1 MHSIHF
7 NPMGNYVAA
16 LFWCVLPLVIIIIG
30 ELRHRKGIGKNKWS
44 FVKRYWYLPILIPLF
59 LYYGIIYRWLF
70 YDQFYWIT
78 VKNNGTWE
86 LEYSVP
92 SRIKTIMADDIS
104 DIQAVTGNMWT
115 HRMVRILIST
125 KDGKKYLSAQVSKSD
140 KDYYIKLLKKHK
152 NMQ

>member
-1 MHSIHF
+1 MNSIHF
-7 NPMGNYVAA
+7 NPIGNLIAA
-16 LFWCVLPLVIIIIG
+16 LFLCILPLVIIIIG
-30 ELRHRKGIGKNKWS
+30 VLARRKGIDKNRWS
-44 FVKRYWYLPILIPLF
+44 FVKRYWYLPILVPLF

-78 VKNNGTWE
+78 MKDEGTWQ

-92 SRIKTIMADDIS
+92 TRIKTIAADDIS
-104 DIQAVTGNMWT
+104 AIQAVTGDIWT

-125 KDGKKYLSAQVSKSD
+125 KDGKEHLSAQVSESD

-152 NMQ
+152 NVK

>member
-7 NPMGNYVAA
+7 NPLGNYVAVLFLCA
-16 LFWCVLPLVIIIIG
+16 LPPLFMLLG
-30 ELRHRKGIGKNKWS
+30 HLASMMGWGKSRWA
-44 FVKRYWYLPILIPLF
+44 FARRFWYLPLLVPLF

-78 VKNNGTWE
+78 VKNNGAWE

-104 DIQAVTGNMWT
+104 DIQAITGDMWT

-140 KDYYIKLLKKHK
+140 KDYYVNLLKKHK
-152 NMQ
+152 DMQ